1 MPTYELVL
9 GERHPMIG
17 ADMTARVSSP
27 VFIGRGAELGALRDS
42 LDRAREGSP
51 MTALVGGEAGIGKS
65 RLVAELGTIASQSGA
80 LVLEGGCISL
90 GSDEGLPFAPIAE
103 ALRGLVRRVDRSW
116 LQELIDPATGEL
128 ARLVPE
134 LAVGLEHEDG
144 PAAPP
149 EWAQTR
155 LFQGFLTIL
164 ARLGERGGL
173 VLVLEDL
180 HWADRSTRD
189 LIAFVTRSL
198 STERVLILGTYRT
211 DELHR
216 RHPLR
221 PWLAEMERLTPVD
234 RVELERF
241 GRDELEA
248 QLTAIEGRAPDPGLL
263 DLIARRSDG
272 NPFFAEEL
280 LGAWNLR
287 DSTHVPEKLRDVL
300 LSRLGSISDRA
311 RRVVG
316 TAAIAAGTV
325 DHDVLAAVSG
335 MAEEELAAALD
346 EAVSSQILVPTE
358 VDQRPAYAFRHALLG
373 EAVSDGLLA
382 TERRRISAAYVR
394 ALEARDVPDGAAGA
408 SHLAALAHHATAAHD
423 LPKALPAWIAA
434 ARVSFRASAFP
445 EAARAY
451 ERATE
456 LWEAVPQA
464 DRPSGEDFPELLYE
478 ASDALLTADEPKR
491 ASDLARLAVEQV
503 DPVRD
508 PRRSARM
515 QERLAW
521 TVYVAGDLAE
531 GTRLLEETQVRLQG
545 DDPSP
550 EYAMTLTSL
559 ATFIQYGGDYRRAI
573 TIAEQAVRASREAAL
588 PGREI
593 EALAILGSSL
603 AIVGDCDRG
612 LAVLRE
618 ALDRATDLNE
628 GSSLGMTYLALTS
641 TLMDCNDLEAAVA
654 VGQAAAAWARD
665 MRYGGFGGM
674 AAEVLVSLGRWPE
687 ARAIYEEAAR
697 SADEGLPRLWNRI
710 FEGIMDVRCG
720 RLDEAQQL
728 HAVEREA
735 ANLLGDT
742 AFAGNLG
749 GALLEL
755 AINERRLSDARSK
768 ADEVLGWLA
777 GTEDVRYRSRVL
789 QFAVR
794 VESETVTLARDSREA
809 SAVEQ
814 ARRLGLSRL
823 EMLTNLMEQ
832 FASTDSRVF
841 TEARGNLAL
850 AEAEASR
857 MLDRPEPQAWA
868 AAAML
873 FADSRRPYELAWCRY
888 RQGEAILA
896 AKGPRSE
903 AEAALSEAWL
913 ICRELGAVPLRES
926 IERLAR
932 AARLELPAAPAVE
945 LGPSGLV
952 DEDEGRASALLD
964 PFGLTTREREV
975 LALLAEGYTNRRIA
989 DALFISESTA
999 GVHVSNILGKL
1010 GVSNRV
1016 EAAAIALRLSLRGEA
1031 ASAQR

>member
-1 MPTYELVL
+1 
-9 GERHPMIG
+9 MIG
-17 ADMTARVSSP
+17 TDMTARVSSP
-27 VFIGRGAELGALRDS
+27 VFIGRGAELDTLRDA
-42 LDRAREGSP
+42 LDRARSGSP
-51 MTALVGGEAGIGKS
+51 TTTLVGGEAGIGKS
-65 RLVAELGTIASQSGA
+65 RLVGELGAIARESGA
-80 LVLEGGCISL
+80 LVLEGDCISL

-103 ALRGLVRRVDRSW
+103 ALRGLVRRVDRAW
-116 LQELIDPATGEL
+116 LQELIDPATSEL
-128 ARLVPE
+128 TRLVPE
-134 LAVGLEHEDG
+134 LAAGLEREDG

-164 ARLGERGGL
+164 ARLGERDGL

-189 LIAFVTRSL
+189 LVAFVTRSM
-198 STERVLILGTYRT
+198 STERVLIVVTYRT

-221 PWLAEMERLTPVD
+221 PWLAEMERLSRVD

-241 GRDELEA
+241 GRDELLA

-263 DLIARRSDG
+263 DLIARRSEG

-280 LGAWNLR
+280 IGAWNLR
-287 DSTHVPEKLRDVL
+287 DSTHVPDKLRDVL

-316 TAAIAAGTV
+316 TAAVAAGTV

-335 MAEEELAAALD
+335 MAQEDLVAALD
-346 EAVSSQILVPTE
+346 EAVSSQILVPIE
-358 VDQRPAYAFRHALLG
+358 IDGRPAYAFRHALLG

-382 TERRRISAAYVR
+382 TERRRISAAYVW
-394 ALEARDVPDGAAGA
+394 ALEERDVPDGAAGA

-434 ARVSFRASAFP
+434 ARASFRASAFP

-451 ERATE
+451 ERAAE
-456 LWEAVPQA
+456 LWEAVPEA
-464 DRPSGEDFPELLYE
+464 DRPGDEHFPELLYE
-478 ASDALLTADEPKR
+478 ASDALLTADEPIR

-503 DPVRD
+503 DPDRE
-508 PRRSARM
+508 PLRSARLE
-515 QERLAW
+515 ERLAW
-521 TVYVAGDLAE
+521 AVYVAGDLAQ
-531 GTRLLEETQVRLQG
+531 GTRLLEETELRLRG
-545 DDPSP
+545 SGPSP
-550 EYAMTLTSL
+550 EYARTLASL

-573 TIAEQAVRASREAAL
+573 TTAEQAVRACREAAL
-588 PGREI
+588 PSHEI

-618 ALDRATDLNE
+618 ALDRATDLNN

-641 TLMDCNDLEAAVA
+641 TLMDCNDLEEAAAV
-654 VGQAAAAWARD
+654 GLAATAWARD

-674 AAEVLVSLGRWPE
+674 AAEAFVSLGRWTE
-687 ARAIYEEAAR
+687 AQAIYDEAAR
-697 SADEGLPRLWNRI
+697 SAEEGLPRLWNRI
-710 FEGIMDVRCG
+710 FEGIMDVRRG

-728 HAVEREA
+728 HTVERES
-735 ANLLGDT
+735 ANLLGDA

-755 AINERRLSDARSK
+755 AISEGRLSAARSK
-768 ADEVLGWLA
+768 ADEALAWLG
-777 GTEDVRYRSRVL
+777 GSEDVRYRSRIL
-789 QFAVR
+789 QLAVR
-794 VESETVTLARDSREA
+794 VESETVTAARDDRDT
-809 SAVEQ
+809 SAEEL

-823 EMLTNLMEQ
+823 EMLRNLMAE
-832 FASTDSRVF
+832 FATTDSRAF

-857 MLDRPEPQAWA
+857 MLDRPEPGAWA
-868 AAAML
+868 AAATI
-873 FADSRRPYELAWCRY
+873 FDDSRRPYELAWSRY

-896 AKGPRSE
+896 AKGPRGE
-903 AEAALSEAWL
+903 AEAALGEAWL
-913 ICRELGAVPLRES
+913 ICRDLGAVPLRES
-926 IERLAR
+926 IEGLAR
-932 AARLELPAAPAVE
+932 AARLQLPAVPAVDAEPGE
-945 LGPSGLV
+945 LV
-952 DEDEGRASALLD
+952 QADDGRTSAVLD
-964 PFGLTTREREV
+964 PFGLTSREREV

-1016 EAAAIALRLSLRGEA
+1016 EAAAIALRLSARKEV
-1031 ASAQR
+1031 ASAR

>member
-1 MPTYELVL
+1 
-9 GERHPMIG
+9 MIAG
-17 ADMTARVSSP
+17 DMTARVSSP
-27 VFIGRGAELGALRDS
+27 VFIGRGPELDALRDA
-42 LDRAREGSP
+42 LDRARAGSP
-51 MTALVGGEAGIGKS
+51 TTVLVGGEAGIGKS
-65 RLVAELGTIASQSGA
+65 RLAAELGTIANESGA
-80 LVLEGGCISL
+80 VVLEGGCISL
-90 GSDEGLPFAPIAE
+90 GSDEGLAFAPIAE
-103 ALRGLVRRVDRSW
+103 ALRGLVRRLDRAW
-116 LQELIDPATGEL
+116 LQELIDPATNEL

-134 LAVGLEHEDG
+134 LAIGIKHEDG
-144 PAAPP
+144 PPAPP

-155 LFQGFLTIL
+155 LFQSFLTIL
-164 ARLGERGGL
+164 ARLGERGGA
-173 VLVLEDL
+173 VLLLEDL

-198 STERVLILGTYRT
+198 GTERVLILGTYRT

-216 RHPLR
+216 KHPLR
-221 PWLAEMERLTPVD
+221 PWLAEMERLARVD
-234 RVELERF
+234 RLELERF
-241 GRDELEA
+241 GRDELLA

-263 DLIARRSDG
+263 DLIARRSEG

-287 DSTHVPEKLRDVL
+287 DSTHVPDKLRDVL

-316 TAAIAAGTV
+316 TAAMAAGTI
-325 DHDVLAAVSG
+325 DHDVLATVSG
-335 MAEEELAAALD
+335 MPEEDLMVALD
-346 EAVSSQILVPTE
+346 EAVSSQILVPAGIDE
-358 VDQRPAYAFRHALLG
+358 RPAYAFRHALLG

-394 ALEARDVPDGAAGA
+394 ALEGRDVPDGAAGA

-434 ARVSFRASAFP
+434 ARASVRTSAFP

-456 LWEAVPQA
+456 MWEAVPEA
-464 DRPSGEDFPELLYE
+464 DRPRGEDFPELLYE

-491 ASDLARLAVEQV
+491 ARDLARLAVEQV
-503 DPVRD
+503 DPDRD
-508 PRRSARM
+508 PRRSARL

-531 GTRLLEETQVRLQG
+531 GTRLLEENLARLKG
-545 DDPSP
+545 SDPSP
-550 EYAMTLTSL
+550 EYAITLASL
-559 ATFIQYGGDYRRAI
+559 ATFIQYSGQYRRAI
-573 TIAEQAVRASREAAL
+573 AIAEQAVVASREAAL

-603 AIVGDCDRG
+603 AITGDCDRG

-618 ALDRATDLNE
+618 ALDRATDLGD

-641 TLMDCNDLEAAVA
+641 TLMDCNDLEDAAAV
-654 VGQAAAAWARD
+654 GEAAAAWARD

-687 ARAIYEEAAR
+687 AQALYEEAAR
-697 SADEGLPRLWNRI
+697 SADEGLPRMWNRI
-710 FEGIMDVRCG
+710 FEGIMNVRRG

-728 HAVEREA
+728 PALEREG
-735 ANLLGDT
+735 ANLLGDV

-755 AINERRLSDARSK
+755 AIDEGRLTDARSI
-768 ADEVLGWLA
+768 ADEALGWLA
-777 GTEDVRYRSRVL
+777 GTEDVRYRSRIL

-794 VESETVTLARDSREA
+794 AESETVARAEVSRDA
-809 SAVEQ
+809 SAEEQ
-814 ARRLGLSRL
+814 ARRMGLSRL
-823 EMLTNLMEQ
+823 AMLTNLMAEY
-832 FASTDSRVF
+832 ASTDSPVF

-857 MLDRPEPQAWA
+857 LMNRPDPQAWA
-868 AAAML
+868 AAVRV
-873 FADSRRPYELAWCRY
+873 FAESRRPYELAWSRY

-903 AEAALSEAWL
+903 AEAALGEGWL
-913 ICRELGAVPLRES
+913 ICCELGAVPLRES
-926 IERLAR
+926 IEATAR
-932 AARLELPAAPAVE
+932 AARLELPARPAVE
-945 LGPSGLV
+945 QGPNRDV
-952 DEDEGRASALLD
+952 QDDESRASALVD
-964 PFGLTTREREV
+964 PFGLTAREREV

-1010 GVSNRV
+1010 GVHSRV
-1016 EAAAIALRLSLRGEA
+1016 EAAAIALRLSF
-1031 ASAQR
+1031 QRDALT